1 VPSYAYLESDWR
13 REAIRTNLWVVPAFG
28 IAAVVMLFAVTYSVD
43 RAAYNG
49 HLQLPAWVLSGTADA
64 ARMILTTI
72 AAALITVVGIVFS
85 ITIVAL
91 TLASTQFGPRMLRN
105 FVRDQGTQL
114 TLGAFVGTFCYSVIT
129 LVSVSPG
136 PHGDFV
142 PHLSITVA
150 LVMTLADVGVLIYF
164 LNHIATMIQLPVV
177 IAGIASTLANEISA
191 QERGG
196 SFGLGAARGPSSE
209 ELLTRL
215 EESGTEIRTPRSGYL
230 QVIRNESLVKIAT
243 SAEAVIHLPYRPGH
257 FLVAGQVVARVW
269 PADAASYV
277 EENLVRGHITGP
289 YRTLTQDISFGFDQ
303 LVEIALR
310 ALSPAVNDTFTALTC
325 IDWIGDCLCR
335 ISTSWRPQRIR
346 RDSTGH
352 IRVIAYQADF
362 DRLVERAFEKI
373 RQASD
378 GMPAVMIRQLESLA
392 KIIDQTPDSG
402 RRATLLRQAE
412 RIQRAS
418 LRSVAEAADRDD
430 VTRRYEVVRAL
441 VRPEPGG

>member
-1 VPSYAYLESDWR
+1 MPSYAYLESDWR

-28 IAAVVMLFAVTYSVD
+28 IVAVVALFAVTYSAD

-49 HLQLPAWVLSGTADA
+49 HLQLPSWVLSGTADA

-114 TLGAFVGTFCYSVIT
+114 TLGAFVATFCYTVIT

-136 PHGDFV
+136 PRGDFV
-142 PHLSITVA
+142 PHLSITVV

-191 QERGG
+191 QDRGS

-209 ELLTRL
+209 ELLARL
-215 EESGTEIRTPRSGYL
+215 EESGAEIRTPRSGYL

-243 SAEAVIHLPYRPGH
+243 SAEAVVHLPYRPGH
-257 FLVAGQVVARVW
+257 FLVAGQVMARVW

-310 ALSPAVNDTFTALTC
+310 ALSPAINDTFTAMTC
-325 IDWIGDCLCR
+325 VDWIGDCLCR
-335 ISTSWRPQRIR
+335 ISNSWRPQRIR
-346 RDSTGH
+346 RDTTGH

-362 DRLVERAFEKI
+362 DRLVERAFEKV

-392 KIIDQTPDSG
+392 KIIDQTPDSS
-402 RRATLLRQAE
+402 RRATLLREAE

-418 LRSVAEAADRDD
+418 LRTVAEAADRDD
-430 VTRRYEVVRAL
+430 VTRRYEVVRAM
-441 VRPEPGG
+441 VCPEPEG